1 LNDKQYALN
10 SSIFISVTM
19 DETGQKYGIFI

>member
-1 LNDKQYALN
+1 
-10 SSIFISVTM
+10 M